1 MSPLSG
7 TFQMICTDSN
17 QVEHTTAA
25 IQVTA
30 SATEIYNALV
40 KACNRLR
47 EGIMVYE
54 MNTFYSK

>member
-40 KACNRLR
+40 
-47 EGIMVYE
+47 
-54 MNTFYSK
+54 